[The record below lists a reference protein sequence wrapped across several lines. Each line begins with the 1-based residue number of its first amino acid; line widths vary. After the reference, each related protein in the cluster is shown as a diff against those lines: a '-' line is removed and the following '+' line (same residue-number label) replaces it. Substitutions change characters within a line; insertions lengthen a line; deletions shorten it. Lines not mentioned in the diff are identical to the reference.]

1 MPLLRATLTIAVF
14 GGAAAMLTPA
24 AERFEEFASWFARPA
39 RLPFA
44 WQAVAAADR
53 DGDANEA
60 FARGQ
65 QILDLVPAWTL
76 GHAAF
81 AYRYALTPD
90 TGGQPEA
97 VARRAHRRLMVAL
110 AWLEAARADAGERE
124 AELLHSAAFLAPIAC
139 RQFPGLDAML
149 PVGGAA
155 AMTDRFFKEAER
167 LFPGPVTREQRLFH
181 VPTLAGALLDAGQ
194 RRQAIE
200 LLQAALER
208 APQARD
214 VQLAR
219 EWGDRVAEV
228 LLALRGEPVAIGP
241 VLSDPRFEP
250 LWRYVR

>member
-1 MPLLRATLTIAVF
+1 MPLLRATLTVAMF

-24 AERFEEFASWFARPA
+24 AERLREFASWFARPA

-44 WQAVAAADR
+44 WQAVAAANS
-53 DGDANEA
+53 DGDASEA

-65 QILDLVPAWTL
+65 QILDLVPGWTL

-81 AYRYALTPD
+81 AYRYALTQD
-90 TGGQPEA
+90 TRGRPEE
-97 VARRAHRRLMVAL
+97 VARQAYRRLIVAL

-124 AELLHSAAFLAPIAC
+124 AELLHSAAFLAPMAC

-200 LLQAALER
+200 LLQTALER
-208 APQARD
+208 APEARD
-214 VQLAR
+214 AALAR
-219 EWGDRVAEV
+219 EWADRVAEV
-228 LLALRGEPVAIGP
+228 VRALRDEPVDAEP
-241 VLSDPRFEP
+241 VLADPRFEP
-250 LWRYVR
+250 LWRHVR